1 MQLQVL
7 LENAATTEEQKELL
21 KSGYEMLVENNQMGE
36 RFKFLAVYPKV
47 LESHLQA
54 YPPTAFTKTTRTTGT
69 T

>member
-7 LENAATTEEQKELL
+7 LEKATTTEEL

-47 LESHLQA
+47 LDSHLQA
-54 YPPTAFTKTTRTTGT
+54 YPPTAFTKSTESTKDQ
-69 T
+69 